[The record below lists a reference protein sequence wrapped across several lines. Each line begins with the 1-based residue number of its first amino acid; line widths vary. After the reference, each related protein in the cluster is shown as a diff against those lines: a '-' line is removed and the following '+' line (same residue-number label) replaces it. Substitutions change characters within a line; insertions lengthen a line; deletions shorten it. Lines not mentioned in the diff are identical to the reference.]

1 MIRYVLKRLLQ
12 LIPVL
17 IGLTFV
23 IFALINLAPGDPGS
37 AILGSTAPPEAIQAF
52 NESVGYYDPFFVRY
66 GRFLLGLFRFDFG
79 LSYASGS
86 PVTAEILERFP
97 LTLKIATYS
106 MLFAV
111 VIGVP
116 LGVLSAV
123 KQYSILD
130 EVSRVISVALAAVPS
145 FWLALVMISTF
156 AVKLKILPSYGAT
169 SWKHFVLPIV
179 ALGLP
184 YAARELRMTRSCMLE
199 TIRQDYVR
207 TVRAKGA
214 KEQRVIWK
222 HAFKNALLPV
232 VTQVGS
238 HFGVLI
244 GGAIVTETV
253 FSMPG
258 LGSYLITAIRAK
270 NVNSVMGATT
280 IMAVSFCLVMLLV
293 DLLYAAI
300 DPRIKAKYSGR

>member
-1 MIRYVLKRLLQ
+1 MIHYIQKRLLQ
-12 LIPVL
+12 LVPVL

-37 AILGSTAPPEAIQAF
+37 AILGATAPPEAISAF
-52 NESVGYYDPFFVRY
+52 NENVGYYDPFLVRY
-66 GRFLLGLFRFDFG
+66 GRFLANLLKFDFG
-79 LSYASGS
+79 TSYASGQS
-86 PVTAEILERFP
+86 VMTEIATRFP
-97 LTLKIATYS
+97 LTIKIAAYS
-106 MLFAV
+106 MIFAV
-111 VIGVP
+111 IVGVP

-123 KQYSILD
+123 KQYSLLD
-130 EVSRVISVALAAVPS
+130 EVSRVLSVGLAAVPS
-145 FWLALVMISTF
+145 FWLALLMISLF
-156 AVKLKILPSYGAT
+156 AVKLEWLPSFGAETSKHFILP
-169 SWKHFVLPIV
+169 VV
-179 ALGLP
+179 ALGIP

-214 KEQRVIWK
+214 TEKCVIWR

-258 LGSYLITAIRAK
+258 LGTYLITAIRAK
-270 NVNSVMGATT
+270 NINSVMGATT
-280 IMAVSFCLVMLLV
+280 VMAVSFCLVMLLV

-300 DPRIKAKYSGR
+300 DPRIRAKYSGR

>member
-37 AILGSTAPPEAIQAF
+37 AILGATAPPEAIQAF
-52 NESVGYYDPFFVRY
+52 NEEIGYYDPFFVRY
-66 GRFLLGLFRFDFG
+66 GRFLLGLLKFDFG
-79 LSYASGS
+79 ASYASKQS
-86 PVTAEILERFP
+86 VMLEIAGRFP
-97 LTLKIATYS
+97 LTLKIAAYS
-106 MLFAV
+106 MIFAV
-111 VIGVP
+111 VVGVP

-123 KQYSILD
+123 KQYSLLD
-130 EVSRVISVALAAVPS
+130 EIARVLSVGFAAVPS
-145 FWLALVMISTF
+145 FWLALLMISLF
-156 AVKLKILPSYGAT
+156 AVKLQILPSFGADT
-169 SWKHFVLPIV
+169 WKHFVLPVV
-179 ALGLP
+179 ALGTP

-199 TIRQDYVR
+199 TIRQDYIR

-214 KEQRVIWK
+214 AEKRVIWK

-258 LGSYLITAIRAK
+258 LGTYLITAIHAK
-270 NVNSVMGATT
+270 NINSVMGATT
-280 IMAVSFCLVMLLV
+280 VMAVSFCLVMLLV